1 MQPINL
7 EAILPHLWISGRSSR
22 AEWWRV
28 HIICAVLAVMLE
40 HIMFAQLA
48 PRPGTTGMQPISLLW
63 PIASLTLAWVSFASV
78 VRRSHDRGKSGWWAL
93 LYFVPGIGWLW
104 ILIECGFLPGKAA
117 PASAARAPMFTPASA
132 PSRPAPKPALASRSA
147 ARLQAT
153 PRVGTIQ
160 RVEHP
165 SWDGKRALKLASR
178 AVSIGLAAAAAFMLY
193 KIGLDPNPEIFT
205 ELSTNESLP
214 VFQKP

>member
-28 HIICAVLAVMLE
+28 HIICAVLGVMLE
-40 HIMFAQLA
+40 HTMFAQLA
-48 PRPGTTGMQPISLLW
+48 PRDGGGMQSISLLW
-63 PIASLTLAWVSFASV
+63 PIASLALMWVSFASV
-78 VRRSHDRGKSGWWAL
+78 VRRMHDRGKSGWWAL

-104 ILIECGFLPGKAA
+104 LIIECGFLPGKPGVRQA
-117 PASAARAPMFTPASA
+117 PAFTLAPPVPTSI
-132 PSRPAPKPALASRSA
+132 LASRIA

-153 PRVGTIQ
+153 PRIGTV
-160 RVEHP
+160 RRAE
-165 SWDGKRALKLASR
+165 SWDGKRTMKLAGQTVR
-178 AVSIGLAAAAAFMLY
+178 FVLAAAAAFVLY
-193 KIGLDPNPEIFT
+193 KMMLDPGSQAIFT
-205 ELSTNESLP
+205 ELGTNESLP